1 MAHPRAVES
10 YYSTCQSLLKM
21 LVGLAHQHDD
31 RGRRVTNPCSDGRGS
46 DAATCLYTLEFWI
59 WNSGLDLE
67 FWMESYSQG

>member
-21 LVGLAHQHDD
+21 LVGLAQQHDD

-46 DAATCLYTLEFWI
+46 DAATCLYISQLLP
-59 WNSGLDLE
+59 GLDLE
-67 FWMESYSQG
+67 FWMESYSEG